1 MIMITLLI
9 HNNLYISI
17 LY

>member
-1 MIMITLLI
+1 MITLLI
-9 HNNLYISI
+9 HCNLYISI